1 MTEDIQKKEA
11 YWHFNG
17 LAWLTDNNNNMPFDV
32 DPISSHQHHSASE
45 QINKGN
51 IYFKSNLNLVWEH
64 KPWICLQKGICGYGY
79 ECFLS
84 SSSEIA
90 HTPTTQTELVV
101 MINVLGY
108 ARWKF
113 LASDKLVY
121 IIRIFLLVVAL
132 DVPLVFRYIFK
143 EIKHTKEK

>member
-1 MTEDIQKKEA
+1 
-11 YWHFNG
+11 
-17 LAWLTDNNNNMPFDV
+17 
-32 DPISSHQHHSASE
+32 
-45 QINKGN
+45 
-51 IYFKSNLNLVWEH
+51 
-64 KPWICLQKGICGYGY
+64 
-79 ECFLS
+79 
-84 SSSEIA
+84 
-90 HTPTTQTELVV
+90 